1 MIVVR
6 RADEAV
12 VGDVHQLPQR
22 AHAAGAF
29 DDVVHELLGRDAGGL
44 RLLFD
49 LLAVLVR
56 AGQEHDVKPAQPF
69 ITGHRIACNGCIGMA
84 DM

>member
-1 MIVVR
+1 MVIIR
-6 RADEAV
+6 GADEAV

-29 DDVVHELLGRDAGGL
+29 DDIVHKLLGRDAGGL
-44 RLLFD
+44 RLFFD

-56 AGQEHDVKPAQPF
+56 AGQEHDVIAAQAL
-69 ITGHRIACNGCIGMA
+69 IACDRIVA
-84 DM
+84 TVQ